1 MYFVYFLSTTPPNH
15 PKLKNLEYSIIDHF
29 LIILQVALLHSSP
42 ILSPTQCEENTMAG
56 FKALKGEGHWPTLLA
71 AFLYFDFS
79 FMVWTMLGPLS
90 TEINEA
96 LVASGA
102 MAMSAGEKATLL
114 SLPILSGALLR
125 ILLGFGV
132 DKFGAKKTALISQ
145 AIVISALFFTYFQ
158 AESITYNQLLVVA
171 LGLGFAGASFAVAL
185 PQAGQWYPPKLQGV
199 VLGIAGAGN
208 IGVVIDFLFAP
219 KIAEHYGWDAVFLVG
234 GVLSSIIF
242 VAYMFMA
249 KDAPENVYKANP
261 KKLNDY
267 GKLLKDKDTW
277 WFNLFYAISFGG
289 FVGFAGYMK
298 VYLMNTYSTEMAD
311 LGMAWLAEENV
322 KVMAGYF
329 GALCIF
335 AGAILR
341 PIGGAVADKMG
352 GIKSLYI
359 FFGMVATLAVIN
371 ALIELPFAAAILV
384 LFLIM
389 ANLGMAKGAVF
400 QLVPQRFGKD
410 IGIMTGIIGA
420 AGGLGG
426 TALIKTLGWSKGA
439 FDGYTAGF
447 LIFAGVVFLA
457 IAGISF
463 VKTRWRTTW
472 GAAAG
477 GRI

>member
-1 MYFVYFLSTTPPNH
+1 
-15 PKLKNLEYSIIDHF
+15 
-29 LIILQVALLHSSP
+29 
-42 ILSPTQCEENTMAG
+42 MAG
-56 FKALKGEGHWPTLLA
+56 FKDLKGQGHAPTLFM
-71 AFLYFDFS
+71 AFLYFDMS

-90 TEINEA
+90 TEISEA
-96 LVASGA
+96 LALGGRI
-102 MAMSAGEKATLL
+102 MSAGEKATLL

-132 DKFGAKKTALISQ
+132 DKLGAKVTALMAQ
-145 AIVISALFFTYFQ
+145 TVVIAALLTAFFMGDG
-158 AESITYNQLLVVA
+158 ITYNALLLVA

-219 KIAEHYGWDAVFLVG
+219 KIAQLWGWESVFGVG
-234 GVLSSIIF
+234 AAMAIVVLI
-242 VAYMFMA
+242 AYAFLA
-249 KDAPENVYKANP
+249 KDAPESVYKANP
-261 KKLNDY
+261 KRLKDY
-267 GKLLKDKDTW
+267 AKLLKDKDTW
-277 WFNLFYAISFGG
+277 WFNLFYAVSFGG
-289 FVGFAGYMK
+289 FVGFAGYMR
-298 VYLMNTYSTEMAD
+298 VYLMNTYQAD
-311 LGMAWLAEENV
+311 MSAFGLDVLDESNV
-322 KVMAGYF
+322 KVIAGYF

-335 AGAILR
+335 AGAVLR
-341 PIGGAVADKMG
+341 PVGGAVADKLG
-352 GIKSLYI
+352 GVKSLYF
-359 FFGMVATLAVIN
+359 FFGTVALLAALN
-371 ALIELPFAAAILV
+371 ATVTLPFGVAIFV

-389 ANLGMAKGAVF
+389 ANLGMANGAVF

-439 FDGYTAGF
+439 FDGYGAGF
-447 LIFAGVVFLA
+447 MIFAAVVLVA
-457 IAGISF
+457 LMGISL

-472 GAAAG
+472 GVSAG

>member
-1 MYFVYFLSTTPPNH
+1 
-15 PKLKNLEYSIIDHF
+15 
-29 LIILQVALLHSSP
+29 
-42 ILSPTQCEENTMAG
+42 MAG
-56 FKALKGEGHWPTLLA
+56 FKALKGQGHWPTLMA

-90 TEINEA
+90 TEISEA
-96 LVASGA
+96 LALGGFI
-102 MAMSAGEKATLL
+102 MSASQKATLL
-114 SLPILSGALLR
+114 SIPILAGALLR

-132 DKFGAKKTALISQ
+132 DKFGAKTTALVSQ
-145 AIVISALFFTYFQ
+145 AVVIGVLFYAYFRGVG
-158 AESITYNQLLVVA
+158 ITYNELLLVA
-171 LGLGFAGASFAVAL
+171 FGLGFAGASFAVAL

-219 KIAEHYGWDAVFLVG
+219 KIAELWGWEAVFLVG
-234 GVLSSIIF
+234 GVLSTIIF
-242 VAYMFMA
+242 IAYMFMA
-249 KDAPENVYKANP
+249 KDAPAEVYTPRP
-261 KKLNDY
+261 KKLGDY
-267 GKLLKDKDTW
+267 LKLLKDKDTW
-277 WFNLFYAISFGG
+277 WFNLFYAVSFGG

-298 VYLMNTYSTEMAD
+298 VYLMNTYQAD
-311 LGMAWLAEENV
+311 MSAFGLDFLNESNV
-322 KVMAGYF
+322 KVVAGYF

-335 AGAILR
+335 AGAVLR
-341 PIGGAVADKMG
+341 PVGGAIADKMG
-352 GIKSLYI
+352 GIKSLYL
-359 FFGMVATLAVIN
+359 FFGTVALMAMIN
-371 ALIELPFAAAILV
+371 AYITLPFYVAILV

-389 ANLGMAKGAVF
+389 ANLGMANGAVF

-439 FDGYTAGF
+439 FDGYAAGF
-447 LIFAGVVFLA
+447 MIFAAVVIVALS
-457 IAGISF
+457 GISL

-472 GAAAG
+472 GVTAG

>member
-1 MYFVYFLSTTPPNH
+1 
-15 PKLKNLEYSIIDHF
+15 
-29 LIILQVALLHSSP
+29 
-42 ILSPTQCEENTMAG
+42 MAN
-56 FKALKGEGHWPTLLA
+56 FKALKGQGHAPTLFM
-71 AFLYFDFS
+71 AFLYFDMS

-90 TEINEA
+90 TEIAEA
-96 LVASGA
+96 LAQTGFIIT
-102 MAMSAGEKATLL
+102 AGQKATLL

-132 DKFGAKKTALISQ
+132 DKMGPKLTALIAQ
-145 AIVISALFFTYFQ
+145 AIVIVSLITAYLQ
-158 AESITYNQLLVVA
+158 ADSITYNTLLFVA

-208 IGVVIDFLFAP
+208 IGVVLDFLFAP
-219 KIAEHYGWDAVFLVG
+219 KIAEHFGWYSVFGVGAVMAILVWIAYLFL
-234 GVLSSIIF
+234 
-242 VAYMFMA
+242 A
-249 KDAPENVYKANP
+249 KDAPKEVYTPRP
-261 KKLNDY
+261 KKVKDY
-267 GKLLKDKDTW
+267 LKLLGDKDTW
-277 WFNLFYAISFGG
+277 WFNLFYAVSFGG

-298 VYLMNTYSTEMAD
+298 VYLMNSYQAD
-311 LGMAWLAEENV
+311 MSSFGLSVFNEPNV
-322 KVMAGYF
+322 KVIAGYF
-329 GALCIF
+329 GALTIF
-335 AGAILR
+335 AGAVLR
-341 PIGGAVADKMG
+341 PVGGGIADKMG

-359 FFGMVATLAVIN
+359 FFGLVALLAILN
-371 ALIELPFAAAILV
+371 ATVTLPFWLAIVV

-389 ANLGMAKGAVF
+389 ANLGMANGAVF

-439 FDGYTAGF
+439 FDGYSAGF
-447 LIFAGVVFLA
+447 MIFAAVVIVA
-457 IAGISF
+457 IGGISF

-472 GAAAG
+472 GLAAG

>member
-1 MYFVYFLSTTPPNH
+1 
-15 PKLKNLEYSIIDHF
+15 
-29 LIILQVALLHSSP
+29 
-42 ILSPTQCEENTMAG
+42 MAG
-56 FKALKGEGHWPTLLA
+56 FKALKGQGHWPTLFA
-71 AFLYFDFS
+71 SFLYFDFS

-90 TEINEA
+90 TEIAESLA
-96 LVASGA
+96 VHGVTI
-102 MAMSAGEKATLL
+102 SAGAKATLL
-114 SLPILSGALLR
+114 SIPILSGALLR

-145 AIVISALFFTYFQ
+145 SVVISVLFYAFFRG
-158 AESITYNQLLVVA
+158 ENITYNELLAVA

-185 PQAGQWYPPKLQGV
+185 PQAGQWYPPKLQGI

-208 IGVVIDFLFAP
+208 IGVVVDFMFAP
-219 KIAEHYGWDAVFLVG
+219 KIAEIWGWSAVFLVG
-234 GVLSSIIF
+234 GVLSTIIF
-242 VAYMFMA
+242 LTYLFMA
-249 KDAPENVYKANP
+249 KDAPKEVYTSRP
-261 KKLNDY
+261 KKLKDY
-267 GKLLKDKDTW
+267 AKLLKDKDTW

-298 VYLMNTYSTEMAD
+298 VYLMNTYQADMSTFGLE
-311 LGMAWLAEENV
+311 WFNEPNV
-322 KVMAGYF
+322 KVIAGYF
-329 GALCIF
+329 GALTIF

-341 PIGGAVADKMG
+341 PVGGAVADKLG
-352 GIKSLYI
+352 GIKSLYF
-359 FFGMVATLAVIN
+359 FFGAVAILAIIN
-371 ALIELPFAAAILV
+371 AIVTLPFWIAILV

-389 ANLGMAKGAVF
+389 ANLGMANGAVF

-426 TALIKTLGWSKGA
+426 TALIKTLGWSKGV
-439 FDGYTAGF
+439 FDGYSAGF
-447 LIFAGVVFLA
+447 MIFAGVVLVA

-472 GAAAG
+472 GLQAG

>member
-1 MYFVYFLSTTPPNH
+1 
-15 PKLKNLEYSIIDHF
+15 
-29 LIILQVALLHSSP
+29 
-42 ILSPTQCEENTMAG
+42 MAG
-56 FKALKGEGHWPTLLA
+56 FKDLKGQGHAPTLFM
-71 AFLYFDFS
+71 AFLYFDMS

-90 TEINEA
+90 TEIAEA
-96 LVASGA
+96 LALGGHI
-102 MAMSAGEKATLL
+102 MSAGEKATLL

-132 DKFGAKKTALISQ
+132 DKLGAKVTALMAQSV
-145 AIVISALFFTYFQ
+145 VIAALLTAFFMGDR
-158 AESITYNQLLVVA
+158 ITYNALLIVA

-219 KIAEHYGWDAVFLVG
+219 KIAQLWGWESVFGVGAVMAIVVLIAYAFL
-234 GVLSSIIF
+234 
-242 VAYMFMA
+242 A
-249 KDAPENVYKANP
+249 KNAPESVYKANP
-261 KKLNDY
+261 KKLKDY
-267 GKLLKDKDTW
+267 AKLLKDKDTW
-277 WFNLFYAISFGG
+277 WFNLFYAVSFGG

-298 VYLMNTYSTEMAD
+298 VYLMNTYQAD
-311 LGMAWLAEENV
+311 MSAFGLDVLDESNV
-322 KVMAGYF
+322 KVIAGYF

-335 AGAILR
+335 AGAVLR
-341 PIGGAVADKMG
+341 PVGGAIADKLG
-352 GIKSLYI
+352 GVKSLYV
-359 FFGMVATLAVIN
+359 FFGSVTLLAVLN
-371 ALIELPFAAAILV
+371 ATMTLPFGVAIFV

-389 ANLGMAKGAVF
+389 ANLGMANGAVF

-439 FDGYTAGF
+439 FDGYSAGF
-447 LIFAGVVFLA
+447 MIFAAVVLVA
-457 IAGISF
+457 LMGISL

-472 GAAAG
+472 GVSAG

>member
-1 MYFVYFLSTTPPNH
+1 
-15 PKLKNLEYSIIDHF
+15 
-29 LIILQVALLHSSP
+29 
-42 ILSPTQCEENTMAG
+42 MAG
-56 FKALKGEGHWPTLLA
+56 LKDLKGQGHAPTLFM
-71 AFLYFDFS
+71 AFLYFDMS

-90 TEINEA
+90 TEIAEA
-96 LVASGA
+96 LALGGHI
-102 MAMSAGEKATLL
+102 MTAGEKATLL
-114 SLPILSGALLR
+114 SLPILSGAILR

-132 DKFGAKKTALISQ
+132 DKLGAKLTALMAQ
-145 AIVISALFFTYFQ
+145 TVVIVALLTAYFQ
-158 AESITYNQLLVVA
+158 GNSITYETLLLVA

-219 KIAEHYGWDAVFLVG
+219 KIAEVWGWEAVFGVG
-234 GVLSSIIF
+234 AAMAIVVLI
-242 VAYMFMA
+242 AYAFIA
-249 KDAPENVYKANP
+249 KNAPQDVYQANP
-261 KKLNDY
+261 KKLKDY
-267 GKLLKDKDTW
+267 IKLLKDKDTW
-277 WFNLFYAISFGG
+277 WFNLFYAVSFGG

-298 VYLMNTYSTEMAD
+298 VYLMNTYQAD
-311 LGMAWLAEENV
+311 MSAFGTDIFNEENV
-322 KVMAGYF
+322 KVIAGYF

-335 AGAILR
+335 AGAVLR
-341 PIGGAVADKMG
+341 PVGGAIADKLG

-359 FFGMVATLAVIN
+359 FFGMVTLLAVLN
-371 ALIELPFAAAILV
+371 ASVTLPFGVAIFV

-389 ANLGMAKGAVF
+389 ANLGMANGAVF

-439 FDGYTAGF
+439 FDGYATGF
-447 LIFAGVVFLA
+447 MIFAAVVL
-457 IAGISF
+457 IALSGISF

-472 GAAAG
+472 GVTSG

>member
-1 MYFVYFLSTTPPNH
+1 MA
-15 PKLKNLEYSIIDHF
+15 SI
-29 LIILQVALLHSSP
+29 
-42 ILSPTQCEENTMAG
+42 
-56 FKALKGEGHWPTLLA
+56 KALKGQGHWPTLLA

-90 TEINEA
+90 TEISEA
-96 LVASGA
+96 LKLSHGFIITP
-102 MAMSAGEKATLL
+102 SQKATLL
-114 SLPILSGALLR
+114 SIPILSGAILR
-125 ILLGFGV
+125 ILLGFLV
-132 DKFGAKKTALISQ
+132 DKIGAKKTAIIAQS
-145 AIVISALFFTYFQ
+145 IVVGGLFYAYFRG
-158 AESITYNQLLVVA
+158 SNITYNELLAVA
-171 LGLGFAGASFAVAL
+171 FILGFAGASFAVAL

-219 KIAEHYGWDAVFLVG
+219 KIAQLWGWESVFLVG
-234 GVLSSIIF
+234 AVLSTIILVVYF
-242 VAYMFMA
+242 FMA
-249 KDAPENVYKANP
+249 KDAPKEVYTPRP
-261 KKLNDY
+261 KKVKDY
-267 GKLLKDKDTW
+267 IKLLKDKDTW
-277 WFNLFYAISFGG
+277 WFNLFYAVSFGG

-298 VYLMNTYSTEMAD
+298 VYLMNTYQTDMSSFGQEI
-311 LGMAWLAEENV
+311 LNEENV
-322 KVMAGYF
+322 KVVAGYF

-341 PIGGAVADKMG
+341 PVGGAVADRLG
-352 GIKSLYI
+352 GIKSLYF
-359 FFGMVATLAVIN
+359 FFGAVCILAIIN
-371 ALIELPFAAAILV
+371 ATIKLPFFAAIFV

-389 ANLGMAKGAVF
+389 ANLGMANGAVF

-410 IGIMTGIIGA
+410 IGIMTGIIGC

-447 LIFAGVVFLA
+447 IIFALVVLIA
-457 IAGISF
+457 IAGISL

-472 GAAAG
+472 GLQAG